1 MDEDDIIKRMTG
13 LLERGGTMLAST
25 HQCGATLFRYN
36 GRLICPVCSFD
47 ESGKLIEEGEAVSGG
62 RPASISK
69 GSREVLSGGQTGRG
83 MGRFA
88 DEGLLKDGLVE
99 GGFAEDV
106 STEEGRAKVEEGA
119 MGAAERPGMEH
130 VIGEGGGKPD
140 DEFGAVSRTWADR
153 KAEGESVADKLPRE
167 AGLEEASIRMALL
180 WKLEELAEGMR
191 SEGDLDK
198 LRRQL
203 ECIEVG
209 VRVLRSLEDRP
220 QSRS

>member
-25 HQCGATLFRYN
+25 HHCGATLFRYN

-47 ESGKLIEEGEAVSGG
+47 ESGMLIEEGEAMSGG

-69 GSREVLSGGQTGRG
+69 GSRKVVSGGPAGRGTGRY
-83 MGRFA
+83 A
-88 DEGLLKDGLVE
+88 DEGL
-99 GGFAEDV
+99 
-106 STEEGRAKVEEGA
+106 AKVEEGA
-119 MGAAERPGMEH
+119 MGAAERSGMKH

-153 KAEGESVADKLPRE
+153 KAEGEAVADKLPRE